1 MTSQDVFNR
10 CDSTLNKYKDAIE
23 AIKWSERSILLSEGL
38 LVCAMA
44 DLFNIELFVES
55 GVYEGKSA
63 EVWGRYFLNKNVDIL
78 AIDAVIRNGAR
89 KRLSYLPNVKLLAG
103 DGVSVLPSTVNT
115 QVNKKRNVGVFI
127 DGPKGEVAVNL
138 AKKLI
143 VQDNVKFVAVHD
155 CHKLSFGLTNYT
167 RTALEKYEGDKF
179 FSDSPLFVEKY
190 GYLDTPDIGKLDKGQ
205 RTRWYPGR
213 LDVENKDT
221 RHLGS
226 HGPTVGVII

>member
-1 MTSQDVFNR
+1 MTSQDVINQ
-10 CDSTLNKYKDAIE
+10 CNSSLNKYKDVIE

-44 DLFNIELFVES
+44 DLFNVELFIES

-63 EVWGRYFLNKNVDIL
+63 EVWGRYFLNRNVDIL

-89 KRLSYLPNVKLLAG
+89 ERLSCLPNVKLLAG
-103 DGVSVLPSTVNT
+103 DGVLVLSNRVNT
-115 QVNKKRNVGVFI
+115 PVNKKRNVGVFI

-143 VQDNVKFVAVHD
+143 VQGNVKFVAIHD
-155 CHKLSFGLTNYT
+155 CHKLSFGSVNHT
-167 RTALEKYEGDKF
+167 RTALEEYDGDKF
-179 FSDSPLFVEKY
+179 FSDSLLFVEKY
-190 GYLDTPDIGKLDKGQ
+190 GYLDMPDIGKLDKGQ

-221 RHLGS
+221 RYLGS
-226 HGPTVGVII
+226 YGPTVGVII